1 MKNDPQ
7 QTALGKTCPELDSIM
22 LSLIATLPTGLL
34 EGMLKEETGLFLS
47 FTEGDFGEGL
57 NTNLEEKGQSIY
69 THEIL
74 LSANDLES
82 IAGQVATGCNVIYF
96 TTGNG
101 SITNFPFVPTIKI
114 VSTSRR

>member
-1 MKNDPQ
+1 MAIIAIDRN
-7 QTALGKTCPELDSIM
+7 CFVDS
-22 LSLIATLPTGLL
+22 SG
-34 EGMLKEETGLFLS
+34 
-47 FTEGDFGEGL
+47 
-57 NTNLEEKGQSIY
+57 
-69 THEIL
+69 
-74 LSANDLES
+74 NDLES